1 MGIFEVVLLVA
12 TFLCS
17 LVTGLLFTFAVVVM
31 PGIGR
36 LDARGFIGGF
46 RAIDGVIQDNQPLF
60 IVVWL
65 GSVVALVAAAILGI
79 GSFAGAATEE
89 LERWLLLVAT
99 LVYVLGVQA
108 PTIVVNVPLNNQL
121 QSLEVEA
128 MDDVA
133 TEAARQAFEPRWNR
147 WNVIRTMAACATTA
161 LLLITLL
168 GLQGA

>member
-1 MGIFEVVLLVA
+1 MWGSLEVVLLVA

-17 LVTGLLFTFAVVVM
+17 LVAGLLFTFTVIVM

-36 LDARGFIGGF
+36 LEARGFIRAF

-79 GSFAGAATEE
+79 GSFAGAATAE
-89 LERWLLLVAT
+89 LDRWLLLMAT

-108 PTIVVNVPLNNQL
+108 PTISVNVPLNNRL
-121 QSLEVEA
+121 QSLEVDS

-133 TEAARQAFEPRWNR
+133 TEEARAAFEPRWYR
-147 WNVIRTMAACATTA
+147 WNVIRTVAACATTA
-161 LLLITLL
+161 LLLITLVTV
-168 GLQGA
+168 G